1 MAPVG
6 GRTHCIATANIQRK
20 TCRPGGSLAQSCYY
34 LLDEVR
40 PGDEASGAPER
51 VVDVG
56 AERLQ
61 LRGEAAVD
69 DRAPARS
76 RHEVLQHPHP
86 GRFNQAERSAARLVG
101 PPHAATGVGRGICR
115 ASGRDGSGR
124 ETDGEGCVYIGENEM
139 V

>member
-1 MAPVG
+1 M
-6 GRTHCIATANIQRK
+6 
-20 TCRPGGSLAQSCYY
+20 
-34 LLDEVR
+34 R

-69 DRAPARS
+69 DRATARS

-115 ASGRDGSGR
+115 ASSGRDGSGR
-124 ETDGEGCVYIGENEM
+124 ETERDVYISVRMRWFRPLG
-139 V
+139 